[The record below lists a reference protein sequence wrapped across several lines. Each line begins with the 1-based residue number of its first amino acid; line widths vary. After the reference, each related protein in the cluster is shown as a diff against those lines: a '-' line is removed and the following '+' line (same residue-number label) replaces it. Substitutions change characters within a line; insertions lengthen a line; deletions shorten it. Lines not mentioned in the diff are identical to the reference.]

1 MRYKEIFIVLIS
13 IFVFTGCATIYLH
26 NGDTPPEVTQ
36 QEWHHDGIL
45 DLVEFSNPVDLSQR
59 CKNKEWQTVKIEKSP
74 LCVLVD
80 IAEAAIVGNLYD
92 PWIVETS
99 CKE

>member
-1 MRYKEIFIVLIS
+1 MRYKEIVILIS
-13 IFVFTGCATIYLH
+13 AIFIYSGCATIYLH
-26 NGDTPPEVTQ
+26 NGDTPSEVTQ

-45 DLVEFSNPVDLSQR
+45 DLVEFSPPVDLSQR
-59 CKNKEWQTVKIEKSP
+59 CRNREWQTVKIEKSA

-80 IAEAAIVGNLYD
+80 IAEATLVGNIYD

-99 CKE
+99 CK